1 MTLTSGHWLRNTA
14 TVLLS
19 TCLIILRFLSLVLG
33 STELRESRP
42 GPEESGTCMQGWL
55 VSSSEFITWPEVM
68 MLLDNRA
75 FPVCATFLLLRRAIP
90 DWVSGCMGSIYF
102 PSTLQRTS
110 WKSTCHCL
118 HYHMKSLSV
127 LIRST
132 AGKRRL
138 SEVFGCFL
146 ILPIS
151 PSNPSLLSLYCSH
164 TSYNQDSRGQMKSK
178 TMNIPL
184 FSL

>member
-1 MTLTSGHWLRNTA
+1 MTLTTGHWLRNTA

-42 GPEESGTCMQGWL
+42 GPEESGTCMQSWL

-118 HYHMKSLSV
+118 HYHVKSLSV
-127 LIRST
+127 LRSKHCWEKET
-132 AGKRRL
+132 FRSFWMFPDPTHL
-138 SEVFGCFL
+138 SIQPFAFEFL
-146 ILPIS
+146 
-151 PSNPSLLSLYCSH
+151 
-164 TSYNQDSRGQMKSK
+164 
-178 TMNIPL
+178 L
-184 FSL
+184 FSHSL